1 MGHKERNGGGRTG
14 CNLNPRA
21 WGGGGCLR
29 GDTEHTLIWR
39 SAPQDN
45 MWDPQLPGPRSA
57 AEAGPWARVGRVVSG
72 LRHVSLCCWVG
83 RGPGSP
89 ACAGW
94 GRAGLWSSPDEEVL
108 LRFASWLCSGCQKPG
123 GGEQAAGSCPAPL
136 WSGCCL
142 PPRDAAPEG
151 CVSGSCEEQALSC
164 HAQLWFKAG
173 STASQTR

>member
-94 GRAGLWSSPDEEVL
+94 GRAGL
-108 LRFASWLCSGCQKPG
+108 CG
-123 GGEQAAGSCPAPL
+123 
-136 WSGCCL
+136 
-142 PPRDAAPEG
+142 AAPMRKSSCALPRGFAAVAKNQGEG
-151 CVSGSCEEQALSC
+151 NKRLDPAQPHFGVGAAC
-164 HAQLWFKAG
+164 HPGTLLPRAA
-173 STASQTR
+173 